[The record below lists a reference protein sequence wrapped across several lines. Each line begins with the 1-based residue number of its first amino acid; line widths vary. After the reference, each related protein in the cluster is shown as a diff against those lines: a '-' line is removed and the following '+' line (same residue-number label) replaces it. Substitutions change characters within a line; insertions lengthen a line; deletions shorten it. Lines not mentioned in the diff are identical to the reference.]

1 MLDIGVQTKGIL
13 PEMSADKG
21 FELIKNAGFDRVDI
35 NIDTFLKNTDVY
47 AGNVNRFFDASVEE
61 LFVYFNQYRQAMEKF
76 GIRASQCHAPY
87 PVRVEGR
94 GAQNEYMQGTV
105 IPKTILLAEFLG
117 VPWVVIHPFKMQ
129 YLHGRDRERSENFKY
144 FKMLTPLLKQCR
156 VGVCFENLY
165 EGIGNRIVE
174 GVCANP
180 DDAVWYIDRLN
191 EYAGEELF
199 GFCLDTGH
207 LQLVKREP
215 YEFIKKLGGRLK
227 ALHLHENDSA
237 GDLHQMPYTFG
248 SSENEGQS
256 WERIFKALKE
266 INFGGTLSF
275 ETYPC
280 VNSFPKG
287 MSESVLK
294 AIHGIGQY
302 MSKRIEDI

>member
-256 WERIFKALKE
+256 WECIFKALKE

-302 MSKRIEDI
+302 MSERIEDI